1 MAEAD
6 DVRQPLGQ
14 SRLGADE
21 AYRTEFQAKRKPD
34 QRRTA
39 TNVGVDTY
47 RPLIP
52 SPEFTRMA
60 G

>member
-1 MAEAD
+1 MNIVLLDEAARAEFQK
-6 DVRQPLGQ
+6 RCPPGQ
-14 SRLGADE
+14 SRS
-21 AYRTEFQAKRKPD
+21 
-34 QRRTA
+34 A

-52 SPEFTRMA
+52 TPELKRMA

>member
-1 MAEAD
+1 METRPW
-6 DVRQPLGQ
+6 VRKDL
-14 SRLGADE
+14 RKLDE
-21 AYRTEFQAKRKPD
+21 ATRAEFQKRREPG

-52 SPEFTRMA
+52 TPEFAKMA